1 MKKLLLVACVLLLA
15 SSVVLAGGIV
25 TNTNQSAEYVRT
37 LNRNA
42 STDMDA
48 VYFNPAGLTKLTDG
62 LHFYASNQ
70 FIIQSRTIEND
81 FSLLSRNKYTAD
93 VNALLFPDV
102 YLAFKMD
109 KLAVSAGVGPVGGGG
124 SADYKDG
131 APIFE
136 LMVAN
141 MLMANPAVPQFSQI
155 MMDAS
160 FKGSSAYI
168 GGRANVS
175 YAINDMISLALGGQY
190 VYANNSYEGSISG
203 VSVMTSGGE
212 VPISSVNIKEDAKQT
227 GSAFGGIIGA
237 NFAPNEDMNI
247 GLRYETLVPLE
258 VKNDT
263 KTDDAGLYPDG
274 AKTNADIPAFL
285 SFGVSYAVTPELSAE
300 VSANYFMNTGAK
312 WSEAGNTTLVDN
324 DYEGGFSL
332 AYQVN
337 DDLVA
342 SAGYLYSNSGA
353 TKMYQSDISYSLSSN
368 TIAAGIGYQVMPN
381 LNLNLGILNTF
392 YMDQSQDVTLGPGMS
407 YKQTYKK
414 STLDIAIGASYAL

>member
-42 STDMDA
+42 STSMDA
-48 VYFNPAGLTKLTDG
+48 VYFNPAGVTKLTDG

-70 FIIQSRTIEND
+70 FIFQSRTIEND
-81 FSLLSRNKYTAD
+81 LSLLSRSEYTAD
-93 VNALLFPDV
+93 VNAFLFPDV
-102 YLAFKMD
+102 YLAYKMD

-131 APIFE
+131 APSFE

-175 YAINDMISLALGGQY
+175 YAINDMISLAVGGQY

-203 VSVMTSGGE
+203 VSIMTAGGE
-212 VPISSVNIKEDAKQT
+212 VPINSVNIKVDAKQT
-227 GSAFGGIIGA
+227 GSAFGGIVGA

-258 VKNDT
+258 VENDT
-263 KTDDAGLYPDG
+263 KTDGAGLYPDG
-274 AKTNADIPAFL
+274 AKTNADIPAFI
-285 SFGVSYAVTPELSAE
+285 SFGVSYAITPQLRAE
-300 VSANYFMNTGAK
+300 ASANYFMNTGAK
-312 WSEAGNTTLVDN
+312 WSEVGNTALVDD
-324 DYEGGFSL
+324 DYEGGISF

-342 SAGYLYSNSGA
+342 SAGYLYSMSGA
-353 TKMYQSDISYSLSSN
+353 KKMYQSDISYSLSSN
-368 TIAAGIGYQVMPN
+368 TVAAGVGYQVMPN
-381 LNLNLGILNTF
+381 LNLNFGILNTF
-392 YMDQSQDVTLGPGMS
+392 YMDQSQDVNLGPGLS
-407 YKQTYKK
+407 YTQTYKK